1 MPCSHIGRLTVQKA
15 NKPGNNSN
23 CNSFL
28 LLVAESHSS
37 QKCDIWALRPHN
49 VTCHPSHPGHPNKAF
64 LPQSSIGYPPSH
76 PDDFLLFVDL
86 KSMGA
91 QPPCSLPLLGIDCGS
106 AWLSPESPPCDTRHV
121 LCSPSPSLKVPAVCL
136 SPPSPSIVVPGLL
149 GGLLGEMGSQRC
161 RWVYTS
167 ANRTEKEPAAVT
179 ISMKVSSTYLS

>member
-64 LPQSSIGYPPSH
+64 LPQSSIGYPPPI

-106 AWLSPESPPCDTRHV
+106 AWLSPESPPCDTWHV

-136 SPPSPSIVVPGLL
+136 SPPSIHCCTWTPRRASWGNGVPDVDGSIHQQIELKK
-149 GGLLGEMGSQRC
+149 SQQ
-161 RWVYTS
+161 
-167 ANRTEKEPAAVT
+167 
-179 ISMKVSSTYLS
+179 L